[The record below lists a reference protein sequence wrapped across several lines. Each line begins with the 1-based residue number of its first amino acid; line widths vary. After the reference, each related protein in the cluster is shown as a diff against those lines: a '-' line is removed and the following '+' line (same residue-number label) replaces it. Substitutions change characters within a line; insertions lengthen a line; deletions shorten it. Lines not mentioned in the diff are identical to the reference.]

1 MGSGSL
7 PGHPS
12 TGGPGMAGPTNQGPG
27 WGTVVGAGI
36 LGGML
41 GAVSAPA
48 APQPQII
55 IIQPPAAAA
64 PPPQPPPPQSE
75 PHSWWCTGSQRW
87 YPDVQTCTAGMWTN
101 QVPQPPP
108 QAHRAQPA
116 QKVIHAPI
124 SSCIG
129 VSVSV
134 AGDRLTLIN
143 KCGQAATVTW
153 GSGLTQH
160 GDRVTFTAEVT
171 LPEGTTQVWPAQG
184 GVSGVACPYGMHVI
198 DAVTGQRTN
207 VAYPDEVVACQ

>member
-1 MGSGSL
+1 MRNLIGVAAALGASLYLATPIPASAGS
-7 PGHPS
+7 
-12 TGGPGMAGPTNQGPG
+12 TNQGPG

-41 GAVSAPA
+41 GAASAPA

-55 IIQPPAAAA
+55 IIEPPAAAA

-87 YPDVQTCTAGMWTN
+87 YPDVQTCTAGIWTN

-153 GSGLTQH
+153 GSGLTQDQVDT
-160 GDRVTFTAEVT
+160 GRGRTPSI
-171 LPEGTTQVWPAQG
+171 LRGPE
-184 GVSGVACPYGMHVI
+184 
-198 DAVTGQRTN
+198 
-207 VAYPDEVVACQ
+207 